1 MVLLIEGAVTLPT
14 WTPPADVASYLD
26 DPIPCVCGKPNILLH
41 QLGYFVHDPELQ
53 SRVDNVFMP
62 TSPSHTILVNTSGSG
77 KTRLLLEG
85 LCQSWGFY
93 FTSFVDSSLLG
104 SGDIQN
110 AIQTTIPH
118 DSHFHP
124 VLPAATSREYQSIVS
139 RNEAV
144 AERVFKRV
152 FLARALLFDLFIDAM
167 PKAADTTP
175 AGDYRRKWLLLQLQ
189 PSILHAKIWDP
200 FDDLAHKLSAWPDT
214 RLNKM
219 TKKVL
224 RRIRSALSRRGAV
237 TASGRGAGASVPLY
251 CVVDEAQFAATQHTA
266 AFCST
271 HPNDTAPRPIL
282 RPLVQT
288 ISALTLGYGVFVVLA
303 GTGLSQSSVD
313 ATMASAVMKES
324 RYRWCYDT
332 GAFEGWEGMSGW
344 VRRFVPDWVFEGPAG
359 DRLKERMGYWLSGRL
374 GSPLC
379 LVMKCIDD
387 DGIKA
392 PVCGGLCDRAAR
404 SRVQTASPAAQ
415 RIYPAIHWV

>member
-1 MVLLIEGAVTLPT
+1 
-14 WTPPADVASYLD
+14 
-26 DPIPCVCGKPNILLH
+26 
-41 QLGYFVHDPELQ
+41 
-53 SRVDNVFMP
+53 MP

-124 VLPAATSREYQSIVS
+124 VLPPATSREYQSAVS

-144 AERVFKRV
+144 AERVFKRA
-152 FLARALLFDLFIDAM
+152 FLARALLFNLFIDAM
-167 PKAADTTP
+167 KADKGSSQTAD
-175 AGDYRRKWLLLQLQ
+175 DYRRKWLLLQLQ
-189 PSILHAKIWDP
+189 PSILHPKIWDP
-200 FDDLAHKLSAWPDT
+200 FVDLTHKLSACSDIH
-214 RLNKM
+214 LNKM
-219 TKKVL
+219 SKKVL
-224 RRIRSALSRRGAV
+224 RRIRSALGSRGA
-237 TASGRGAGASVPLY
+237 TTPSSGCAGVPLY

-271 HPNDTAPRPIL
+271 DPHDAIPRPVL

-288 ISALTLGYGVFVVLA
+288 ISALTLGHGVFIVLA

-332 GAFEGWEGMSGW
+332 GAFEGWDGMSRW

-359 DRLKERMGYWLSGRL
+359 NRLKERMGYWLSGRL
-374 GSPLC
+374 ASRFFPFFFP
-379 LVMKCIDD
+379 IDD
-387 DGIKA
+387 DRKKKKKKKKA
-392 PVCGGLCDRAAR
+392 PVCGGLCD
-404 SRVQTASPAAQ
+404 
-415 RIYPAIHWV
+415 

>member
-1 MVLLIEGAVTLPT
+1 MNPKDGVSAFLASLKPNMILLIEGVVTLPT

-41 QLGYFVHDPELQ
+41 QLGYFVHEPELQ
-53 SRVDNVFMP
+53 QRVDNVFMP

-124 VLPAATSREYQSIVS
+124 VLPRATSREYQSAVA

-144 AERVFKRV
+144 AGRVFKRV

-167 PKAADTTP
+167 KADRGSKTV
-175 AGDYRRKWLLLQLQ
+175 GDYRRKWLLLQLQ

-200 FDDLAHKLSAWPDT
+200 FHDLTHKLSACSDPD
-214 RLNKM
+214 LIKM

-224 RRIRSALSRRGAV
+224 RRIRSALSRSAPS
-237 TASGRGAGASVPLY
+237 SGSVPLY

-271 HPNDTAPRPIL
+271 NSNDTIPRPIL

-288 ISALTLGYGVFVVLA
+288 ISALTLGYGVFFVLA

-332 GAFEGWEGMSGW
+332 GAFEGWDGMSSW

-359 DRLKERMGYWLSGRL
+359 NRLKERMGYWLSGRSGMRFFHMDAIDRFDRIGTGL
-374 GSPLC
+374 RQ
-379 LVMKCIDD
+379 VM
-387 DGIKA
+387 
-392 PVCGGLCDRAAR
+392 
-404 SRVQTASPAAQ
+404 
-415 RIYPAIHWV
+415 